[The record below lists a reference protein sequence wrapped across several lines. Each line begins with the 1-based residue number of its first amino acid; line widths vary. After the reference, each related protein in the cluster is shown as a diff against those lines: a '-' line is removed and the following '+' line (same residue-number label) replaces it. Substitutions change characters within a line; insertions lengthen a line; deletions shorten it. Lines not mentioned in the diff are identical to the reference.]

1 MKGISNKTIRWIFT
15 GFFAL
20 SAATFF
26 PSMGSTF
33 LALAAV
39 LCAPIARL
47 DDFFRGRL
55 RIKRGVRIAITVL
68 LFVVAIPTTPRT
80 DATLPSSDKEPVVAQ
95 ANIAG
100 SSKTSDDVKQNDP
113 VDAAPDA
120 DDAAQAEPD
129 PAPVAEQ
136 TENPDATSAPS
147 QPEPEPQQPAADPAP
162 QQPAAQPEPDPE
174 PTPSTTETT
183 SRTVYVGDT
192 GECYH
197 TEYCRTLKGNKYPMS
212 LDDAIASGRRACKV
226 CGG

>member
-100 SSKTSDDVKQNDP
+100 GS
-113 VDAAPDA
+113 DA
-120 DDAAQAEPD
+120 DTAGADEPD
-129 PAPVAEQ
+129 PAPVSEPAQ
-136 TENPDATSAPS
+136 
-147 QPEPEPQQPAADPAP
+147 EPEPDPEPQTTATDPAPETTVTDPAP
-162 QQPAAQPEPDPE
+162 QQPEPDPE
-174 PTPSTTETT
+174 PAPPVVATT

-197 TEYCRTLKGNKYPMS
+197 SEYCRTLKGNKYPMS